1 MDLNHVEFK
10 CYHFLISLDKCS
22 GSCNILSPKIYLPK
36 ETKDI
41 NVKTFN
47 MITKKNEAKTITKH
61 ISCDCKCKLISTTC
75 SSNQKWNNETCQCKC
90 KNHCTCK
97 KDYNWNPRTCTCE
110 NSKCSKSIAD
120 TLAIECDE
128 LMSVINI
135 VLTKMANTIAQM

>member
-47 MITKKNEAKTITKH
+47 MITKKNEAKTITNIFHVIVNANSLVQHVVQIKNGIMKH
-61 ISCDCKCKLISTTC
+61 VNVSVKIIAHAKKIITGILAHALVKIVNVQKVLLI
-75 SSNQKWNNETCQCKC
+75 
-90 KNHCTCK
+90 
-97 KDYNWNPRTCTCE
+97 
-110 NSKCSKSIAD
+110 
-120 TLAIECDE
+120 L
-128 LMSVINI
+128 
-135 VLTKMANTIAQM
+135 